1 MSIVETLKNRIKTI
15 VKDKFGMDIEISS
28 FDLAAPPEN
37 QPGHFGSNIAMVL
50 AKPMK
55 KAPFIIGEEIA
66 SALRLIDF
74 VAEVEIIKPGYT
86 NFSLKNQFYKDELDK
101 ILISD
106 QAFKNNLGKGK
117 TVNIEFVSAN
127 PVGPLNIV
135 SGRAAAYGDT
145 LANIFDYSGYK
156 TVRETYVNDFG
167 RQMHLFALSLM
178 ARYLQL
184 YGRTNTVPEEGYQG
198 EYVSEIAQAMK
209 VEKGED
215 FYNSIGEVT
224 NLEDCPQ
231 YAQFRAFGLKHV
243 LNWQKETL
251 EKFGV
256 KFDEWFS
263 ETSLHKSGEVAA
275 AFEIIEKRGLF
286 YEKEDA
292 IWFRTT
298 DFGDDKDRVVKKT
311 DGGFTYFASDIA
323 YIQNKIK
330 RGADIVI
337 NILGPDHHGYVKRLE
352 SIVQGLGYEKERIK
366 VIILQQVNLLEGGA
380 KMKMSKRAGNF
391 VSLDELL
398 ESVGRDAARYFFVM
412 RSYTSHLDFDIELAK
427 EQSDKNPVFY
437 LQYAYARLCNIF
449 EKVKS
454 IVKDSGEY
462 SADKISFDTLEKEEL
477 ELIRAIL
484 LIPDYIRESAERESP
499 NWLVQHVHFLASFFH
514 SFYGRLRVVQ
524 EDKDLMLKRLFIL
537 KALKRTFEVCFG
549 IIGVTPR
556 EKM

>member
-1 MSIVETLKNRIKTI
+1 MSLIETLKNEIKTI
-15 VKDKFGMDIEISS
+15 VKEKYGFDIEISA

-37 QPGHFGSNIAMVL
+37 QPGHFGSNIAMAL

-66 SALRLIDF
+66 VILRQLDY
-74 VAEVEIIKPGYT
+74 VAAVEVIKPGYT
-86 NFSLKNQFYKDELDK
+86 NITLKNEYYKKALEAIINSND
-101 ILISD
+101 
-106 QAFKNNLGKGK
+106 AFKNNFGKGK
-117 TVNIEFVSAN
+117 KVNIEFVSAN

-145 LANIFDYSGYK
+145 LANIFDYSGFK

-184 YGRTNTVPEEGYQG
+184 YGRAVQVPEEGYQG
-198 EYVSEIAQAMK
+198 GYVSDIAQAFK
-209 VEKGED
+209 DEKGES
-215 FYNSIGEVT
+215 FYASIGEVT
-224 NLEDCPQ
+224 DLEKCPQ
-231 YAQFRAFGLKHV
+231 YPEFREFGLKHV
-243 LNWQKETL
+243 LKWQKQTL
-251 EKFGV
+251 ENFGV
-256 KFDEWFS
+256 RFDEWFS
-263 ETSLHKSGEVAA
+263 ETSLHEKGEVEE
-275 AFEIIEKRGLF
+275 AFKIIEKRGLF

-292 IWFRTT
+292 VWFKTME
-298 DFGDDKDRVVKKT
+298 FGDDKDRVVKKT

-323 YIQNKIK
+323 YIQNKVK

-337 NILGPDHHGYVKRLE
+337 NVLGPDHHGYVKRLE
-352 SIVQGLGYEKERIK
+352 SIMQGLGYDKERIK
-366 VIILQQVNLLEGGA
+366 VIILQQVNLLEGGE

-398 ESVGRDAARYFFVM
+398 ESVGKDAARYFFVM

-449 EKVKS
+449 EKAKDA
-454 IVKDSGEY
+454 VKDNGEY
-462 SADKISFDTLEKEEL
+462 TADKISFETLEKEEL
-477 ELIRAIL
+477 DLIRAIL
-484 LIPDYIRESAERESP
+484 CIPEYIRESAERESP
-499 NWLVQHVHFLASFFH
+499 NWLVQQVHFLASFFH
-514 SFYGRLRVVQ
+514 SFYGKLRVVQ
-524 EDKDLMLKRLFIL
+524 EDRALMLKRMFIL
-537 KALKRTFEVCFG
+537 NALKRAFEVCFG
-549 IIGVTPR
+549 IIGITPR

>member
-1 MSIVETLKNRIKTI
+1 MSIVETLKNGIKAI
-15 VKDKFGMDIEISS
+15 VKNKYGLDVETSS

-50 AKPMK
+50 AKPLK
-55 KAPFIIGEEIA
+55 KAPFLIGEEIA
-66 SALRLIDF
+66 AALKTMDHIAD
-74 VAEVEIIKPGYT
+74 VEVIKPGYT
-86 NFSLKNQFYKDELDK
+86 NLTLKHEFYKTELDNM
-101 ILISD
+101 IRSD
-106 QAFKNNLGKGK
+106 SAFKNDLGKGK

-145 LANIFDYSGYK
+145 LANILDYSGYR

-184 YGRTNTVPEEGYQG
+184 YGRNNQVPEEGYQG
-198 EYVSEIAQAMK
+198 EYVTDIAKAMK
-209 VEKGED
+209 EEKGEI
-215 FYNSIGEVT
+215 FVKSIGEVSD
-224 NLEDCPQ
+224 LEACPQ
-231 YAQFRAFGLKHV
+231 YAQLRAFGLKHV
-243 LNWQKETL
+243 LNWQYRTL

-256 KFDEWFS
+256 KFDRWFS
-263 ETSLHKSGEVAA
+263 ETSLHESGEVAG
-275 AFEIIEKRGLF
+275 AFKIIEKRGLF

-292 IWFRTT
+292 VWFKTT

-323 YIQNKIK
+323 YMQNKIK
-330 RGADIVI
+330 RGTDLII

-352 SIVQGLGYEKERIK
+352 SIMQGLGYEKERIR
-366 VIILQQVNLLEGGA
+366 VIILQQVNLLEGGE

-398 ESVGRDAARYFFVM
+398 ESVGKDAARYFFVM
-412 RSYTSHLDFDIELAK
+412 RSYTSHLDFDMELAK
-427 EQSDKNPVFY
+427 EQSDKNPVYY

-449 EKVKS
+449 EKAKEA
-454 IVKDSGEY
+454 VKDSTEY
-462 SADKISFDTLEKEEL
+462 NADRISLDVLEKEEL
-477 ELIRAIL
+477 ELVRAII
-484 LIPDYIRESAERESP
+484 LIPGYIRESAEREAP
-499 NWLVQHVHFLASFFH
+499 NWLTEKVHFLASFFH
-514 SFYGRLRVVQ
+514 SFYGKLRVMQ
-524 EDKDLMLKRLFIL
+524 EDRGLMLKRLFIL
-537 KALKRTFEVCFG
+537 KALKRTFDVCFG
-549 IIGVTPR
+549 IIGITPR

>member
-1 MSIVETLKNRIKTI
+1 MSIVETLKNGIKAI
-15 VKDKFGMDIEISS
+15 VKNKYGLDVETSS

-50 AKPMK
+50 AKPLK
-55 KAPFIIGEEIA
+55 KAPFLIGEEIA
-66 SALRLIDF
+66 AALKTMDHIAD
-74 VAEVEIIKPGYT
+74 VEVIKPGYT
-86 NFSLKNQFYKDELDK
+86 NLTLKHEFYKTELDNM
-101 ILISD
+101 IRSD
-106 QAFKNNLGKGK
+106 SAFKNDLGKGK

-145 LANIFDYSGYK
+145 LANILDYSGYR

-184 YGRTNTVPEEGYQG
+184 YGRNNQVPEEGYQG
-198 EYVSEIAQAMK
+198 EYVTDIAKAMK
-209 VEKGED
+209 EEKGEI
-215 FYNSIGEVT
+215 FYKSIGEVSD
-224 NLEDCPQ
+224 LEACPQ

-243 LNWQKETL
+243 LNWQNRTL

-256 KFDEWFS
+256 KFDRWFS
-263 ETSLHKSGEVAA
+263 ETSLHESGEVAG
-275 AFEIIEKRGLF
+275 AFKIIEKRGLF

-292 IWFRTT
+292 VWFKTT

-323 YIQNKIK
+323 YMQNKIK
-330 RGADIVI
+330 RGTDLII

-352 SIVQGLGYEKERIK
+352 SIMQGLGYEKERIR
-366 VIILQQVNLLEGGA
+366 VIILQQVNLLEGGE

-398 ESVGRDAARYFFVM
+398 ESVGKDAARYFFVM
-412 RSYTSHLDFDIELAK
+412 RSYTSHLDFDMELAK
-427 EQSDKNPVFY
+427 EQSDKNPVYY

-449 EKVKS
+449 EKAKEA
-454 IVKDSGEY
+454 VKDSTEY
-462 SADKISFDTLEKEEL
+462 NADRISLDVLEKEEL
-477 ELIRAIL
+477 ELVRAII
-484 LIPDYIRESAERESP
+484 LIPGYIRESAEREAP
-499 NWLVQHVHFLASFFH
+499 NWLTEKVHFLASFFH
-514 SFYGRLRVVQ
+514 SFYGKLRVMQ
-524 EDKDLMLKRLFIL
+524 EDRGLMLKRLFIL

-549 IIGVTPR
+549 IIGITPR